1 MRRLPTHPNPK
12 LALRWRMPD
21 GVRPAGW
28 WYTFWQWTYQMLA
41 TNVWR
46 LHVYNRHREP
56 TTGGVLYLSNHQSY
70 LDPAIMSLSLK
81 RKVHFMARA
90 SLFRFPIFGPWI
102 RSLSAFPVKRDT
114 TDMGAMKEALRLL
127 KAGEQLVVFPEG
139 TRTTDGRVGPFL
151 PGVALLARRAA
162 EWVVPTVIDGAFEIW
177 PKGTPLPVIGNI
189 TVAYCKPI
197 SKEDRRNMT
206 DKEVLDLARRRII
219 AMQARLRPRR
229 GRKPLKYPDED
240 TSS

>member
-1 MRRLPTHPNPK
+1 MADRLQRWSFVLSKLVSSVFVGLFFRLRAYGITNLPK
-12 LALRWRMPD
+12 QGGAL
-21 GVRPAGW
+21 
-28 WYTFWQWTYQMLA
+28 L
-41 TNVWR
+41 
-46 LHVYNRHREP
+46 
-56 TTGGVLYLSNHQSY
+56 LSNHQSF
-70 LDPAIMSLSLK
+70 LDPLLVGCPVP
-81 RKVHFMARA
+81 RPTFYMARDT
-90 SLFRFPIFGPWI
+90 LFRNPVFRAILWTVN
-102 RSLSAFPVKRDT
+102 AFPLTRGRPDRQAIRAAI
-114 TDMGAMKEALRLL
+114 GRLA
-127 KAGEQLVVFPEG
+127 AGELLVMFPEG
-139 TRTTDGRVGPFL
+139 TRTTDGTVGPFL

-206 DKEVLDLARRRII
+206 DEEVLDLARRRII

-240 TSS
+240 TSP